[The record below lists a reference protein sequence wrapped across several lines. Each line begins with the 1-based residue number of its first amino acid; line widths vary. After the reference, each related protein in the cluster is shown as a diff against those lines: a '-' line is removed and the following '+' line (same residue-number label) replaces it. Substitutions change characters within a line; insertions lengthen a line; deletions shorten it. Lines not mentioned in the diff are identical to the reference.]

1 MGCCKSLPNN
11 SSSALS
17 SLTLEETIVFEQ
29 ILSRIPVHC
38 HQEIINLPS
47 LRHLIS
53 VYKCHL
59 GAMYFLLL
67 REFRLAI
74 LSEYNAIH
82 NIECLLP
89 DHKDHF
95 IFASM
100 HRVLS
105 TCYCEMGNMKLAVG
119 EGQIALNI
127 MLKHIPIDYTEISL
141 QYFRV
146 AFFCLQGHEWK
157 EAEQYFM
164 KTIET
169 ARLSNVLQ
177 GDYIQKM
184 EELLELAR

>member
-1 MGCCKSLPNN
+1 
-11 SSSALS
+11 
-17 SLTLEETIVFEQ
+17 
-29 ILSRIPVHC
+29 
-38 HQEIINLPS
+38 
-47 LRHLIS
+47 
-53 VYKCHL
+53 
-59 GAMYFLLL
+59 
-67 REFRLAI
+67 
-74 LSEYNAIH
+74 
-82 NIECLLP
+82 
-89 DHKDHF
+89 
-95 IFASM
+95 
-100 HRVLS
+100 
-105 TCYCEMGNMKLAVG
+105 MGNMKLAVG